1 MTDVAMVRGSW
12 VYDSE
17 THRWIPKDQYRK
29 AVKRSREA
37 QRMRSDLPSPQIM
50 RDITPFVNVAVD
62 GAEISSRSAKR
73 EMMKRHGLVEVGN
86 EKRPPQASRG
96 RKAMPAVKESI
107 KRAIQELS

>member
-1 MTDVAMVRGSW
+1 MQDVAMVRGSW

-29 AVKRSREA
+29 AVKRAREA
-37 QRMRSDLPSPQIM
+37 RRMRSDLPSPQIM
-50 RDITPFVNVAVD
+50 RDIEPFQNVAVD

-73 EMMKRHGLVEVGN
+73 EMMKRHDLVEVGN
-86 EKRPPQASRG
+86 EKRVTKRQG
-96 RKAMPAVKESI
+96 RKAMPTVKDSL